1 MGAMNSKTSRTFIVM
16 TLGAASLLA
25 AGPALAQ
32 TAAERMK
39 EASRLEFDEGKRD
52 AAAAIYREVLKT
64 DANNFDAL
72 IGMGRILTVDGDY
85 AAGRQ
90 HFEKAIAAASDT
102 QRTPALSSLAIA
114 WVFAGNGA
122 EAAKQYEQVYA
133 SQLKAGAF
141 SPAANT
147 ANALGRALLET
158 GNPDAAE
165 KWYRTGY
172 ETAAKIRDVPPEQKN
187 VEKDLW
193 EMRWQHAQGRIAAR
207 RKQFDAARKHLAAV
221 EALVAKGTLPE
232 QQRQF
237 LPQLAGYIAFHQ
249 GSYDQAI
256 AELGKAD
263 QDDPFVLWLL
273 AQAYEQ
279 KKDAARASESCKR
292 ILAQPGYSLQMALTR
307 PLAQKKLAGR

>member
-1 MGAMNSKTSRTFIVM
+1 MAVA
-16 TLGAASLLA
+16 AASLA
-25 AGPALAQ
+25 PGPALAQ
-32 TAAERMK
+32 TAAERTK
-39 EASRLEFDEGKRD
+39 EATRLEFDEGKRD
-52 AAAAIYREVLKT
+52 AAAAIYREVLKSEG
-64 DANNFDAL
+64 NNFDAL
-72 IGMGRILTVDGDY
+72 IGMGRILTIDGDY

-102 QRTPALSSLAIA
+102 QRSAALSSLAIA

-158 GNPDAAE
+158 GNPDGAE

-172 ETAAKIRDVPPEQKN
+172 ETSAKLRDVPAQ
-187 VEKDLW
+187 EKDLW
-193 EMRWQHAQGRIAAR
+193 EMRWQHAQARIAAR

-237 LPQLAGYIAFHQ
+237 LPQLAGYIAFYQ
-249 GSYDQAI
+249 GAYDQAI

-263 QDDPFVLWLL
+263 QNDPFVLWLL

-279 KKDAARASESCKR
+279 KKDTARANEACKG

>member
-1 MGAMNSKTSRTFIVM
+1 MNIGTLVIM
-16 TLGAASLLA
+16 ALGAVTLCTG
-25 AGPALAQ
+25 GPAVAQ
-32 TAAERMK
+32 TVAERVK
-39 EASRLEFDEGKRD
+39 EATRLEFDEGKRD
-52 AAAAIYREVLKT
+52 AAAAIYRELLKT
-64 DANNFDAL
+64 DAGNFDAL
-72 IGMGRILTVDGDY
+72 IGMGRILTLDGDY

-90 HFEKAIAAASDT
+90 HLEKAIAAASDT
-102 QRTPALSSLAIA
+102 QRSPALSSLAIA

-122 EAAKQYEQVYA
+122 EAAKRYEQVYA

-158 GNPDAAE
+158 GNADAAE

-172 ETAAKIRDVPPEQKN
+172 ETAAKIRDVPAE
-187 VEKDLW
+187 EKDLW

-237 LPQLAGYIAFHQ
+237 LPQLAGYIAFYQ
-249 GSYDQAI
+249 GNYDQAI

-263 QDDPFVLWLL
+263 QDDPFVLWLQ
-273 AQAYEQ
+273 AQAFEQ
-279 KKDAARASESCKR
+279 KKDAARADESYKR
-292 ILAQPGYSLQMALTR
+292 LLAQPGYSLQMALTR